1 MRGQLW
7 GPESGQPVC
16 VVRPMRLTMELSS
29 PGTGQ
34 PFYLW
39 ILLLLFVILGS
50 ERVSFK
56 VLWLGCVYW
65 KKMAFSSVRTVLT
78 ALFSRLLPCRVVELL
93 SIEMRMWRDRRAI
106 ASCRSHL
113 GVPVRAS
120 HLGMPSPPQAL
131 RKPRLA
137 SGLLFHF
144 HVRCT
149 G

>member
-7 GPESGQPVC
+7 GPESAQPVC
-16 VVRPMRLTMELSS
+16 VVRPMGLTMELSP

-78 ALFSRLLPCRVVELL
+78 ALFSRLLPLGVVELL

-113 GVPVRAS
+113 GVP
-120 HLGMPSPPQAL
+120 SPPQAL

-137 SGLLFHF
+137 YRLFHF
-144 HVRCT
+144 RIRCT
-149 G
+149 RMK